1 MSGTRDTPR
10 DLEDAPVYGS
20 QKNPEQGKWMDS
32 YLGEED
38 LLAPEH
44 AKTMGRNI
52 FSASTNWL
60 NSGRRLKWN
69 DSLRAFQGLH
79 PSGSKYAS
87 ADYRYRSRL
96 FRPKTRAMVRGA
108 EASTAQAFFAN
119 EDIVNITAIDDDD
132 PMQQASAE
140 INKQLIQHR
149 LTKTIPWFLTLVGAR
164 QDAEV
169 MGICIGKTYWK
180 YAEKKTDTIQKPK
193 LDASGMQLLQDDG
206 TPSMEDYDVFLKTQ
220 DHPWIDLVAA
230 ENFRFDSAADW
241 RNPVATSPYTIE
253 MIPMYIADVM
263 ERVKSGEWNNVA
275 ESAIRSSVDLDDD
288 ATRRSREQGRV
299 PGKDHDAWKPREFDI
314 CWVRENIVR
323 WKGKEWHFFSL
334 SSAGEL
340 LTNPRPLE
348 EVYLHGIRPYT
359 VGFVLPEAHK
369 VYPTSK
375 VELVKDL
382 QTQTNDV
389 TNLRLD
395 NVKLALNPRQFVQ
408 GGNGVD
414 PQDIRS
420 FNPGKVVIL
429 SGKTLPRDAVEW
441 DRPPEVTASA
451 YQEQERLNMD
461 FDELTGGLS
470 YTTMQSAP
478 QMTKTVGNMELMDG
492 NASVLEEYDQ
502 RVFVETF
509 AEPIIRHLVLL
520 EQAYETDPVILA
532 MAGQKAQL
540 YQKFGMNEI
549 TDNLLKQEL
558 TVRVNVGMGATN
570 PDKKLKKFLTAAQ
583 AVGQLFGPAAS
594 MGAKFEEVVKEVFSL
609 CGYKDGARFF
619 EKGFDVH
626 KAQQAMAQG
635 KGGKEHDP
643 QQAQA
648 EMQLQQ
654 AESQSKIAIANATQ
668 QAQAKQDEESHRMD
682 MMQQQQ
688 QFQYKMEEMQTK
700 FQLEMQKEQVKM
712 QGLHMKHQ
720 HDVESRAQDMEAK
733 AKENAAKP
741 AVNVSSEAL
750 TKSSDHMNGMAKQH
764 SEALHNLGHIIKP
777 LAQATIK
784 HGQTLEHL
792 MKQTGEGHHAMAE
805 AINRLATAHSTP
817 KKRRAVRDGQGKLI
831 GVEDYV

>member
-1 MSGTRDTPR
+1 MTGTRDLPK
-10 DLEDAPVYGS
+10 DLEDAPVYGK

-32 YLGEED
+32 YLGDED
-38 LLAPEH
+38 NLLNPDH
-44 AKTMGRNI
+44 ARSIGRNI
-52 FSASTNWL
+52 FQASTNWI
-60 NSGRRLKWN
+60 NSGKRLKWN

-79 PSGSKYAS
+79 PSNSKYHS

-140 INKQLIQHR
+140 INKQLVQYR

-180 YAEKKTDTIQKPK
+180 YAEKKVDTTQKPK
-193 LDASGMQLLQDDG
+193 LDSFGNQMLNPDG
-206 TPSMEDYDVFLKTQ
+206 TPNMEDYDVFLKTQ
-220 DHPWIDLVAA
+220 DHPWIDLIAP

-241 RNPVATSPYTIE
+241 RNPISTSPYTIE
-253 MIPMYIADVM
+253 MIPMYITDVM
-263 ERVKSGEWNNVA
+263 EKVRSGEWLNVS
-275 ESAIRSSVDLDDD
+275 ESSVRAAVDLDDD

-323 WKGKEWHFFSL
+323 WRGTEWSFFSL
-334 SSAGEL
+334 SSGGEL
-340 LTNPRPLE
+340 LTLPRPLE

-408 GGNGVD
+408 AGNGVD

-429 SGKTLPRDAVEW
+429 SGKTMPRDAIEW
-441 DRPPEVTASA
+441 DRPPEVTASS

-461 FDELTGGLS
+461 FDELVGGTS
-470 YTTMQSAP
+470 YTTMQSMP
-478 QMTKTVGNMELMDG
+478 QMTKTVGNMELLDG
-492 NASVLEEYDQ
+492 NASALEEYDQ

-635 KGGKEHDP
+635 KGGKQHDP

-648 EMQLQQ
+648 EMQLAQQ
-654 AESQSKIAIANATQ
+654 ESQSKIQLAQASQ
-668 QAQAKQDEESHRMD
+668 QAQAQQDVEAHKMD
-682 MMQQQQ
+682 MQQQQ
-688 QFQYKMEEMQTK
+688 QEFQFKITEMQTK
-700 FQLEMQKEQVKM
+700 FQLEMEKERMKMQAMQVKHSHE
-712 QGLHMKHQ
+712 QQKQVSEIANRPPVAIKADDESLGNLTDTILKALHAPRKIKLDNGRTAEIQPIHN
-720 HDVESRAQDMEAK
+720 VESAPKVIKYDDFGKRVAQ
-733 AKENAAKP
+733 
-741 AVNVSSEAL
+741 
-750 TKSSDHMNGMAKQH
+750 
-764 SEALHNLGHIIKP
+764 
-777 LAQATIK
+777 
-784 HGQTLEHL
+784 
-792 MKQTGEGHHAMAE
+792 
-805 AINRLATAHSTP
+805 
-817 KKRRAVRDGQGKLI
+817 
-831 GVEDYV
+831 